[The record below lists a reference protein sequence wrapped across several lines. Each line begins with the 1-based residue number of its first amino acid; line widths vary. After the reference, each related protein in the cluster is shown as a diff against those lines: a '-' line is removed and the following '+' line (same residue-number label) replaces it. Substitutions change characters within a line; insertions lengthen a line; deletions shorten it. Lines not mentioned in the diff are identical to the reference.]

1 MASASSC
8 DTLFVAS
15 VICFSVKIKKTNVW
29 HSIINAVNTSWDKA
43 RPLRAEV
50 VILTTV
56 PTQFFLRPMTVA
68 YVELITAEIFK
79 YFQKNSLV
87 CGPSKALD
95 ADNVDAAG
103 P

>member
-79 YFQKNSLV
+79 KNSLV
-87 CGPSKALD
+87 CPSKALD